1 VSQQQA
7 ETSSGLGLKIGAVI
21 IVLLIAVVYFA
32 RSGDEPLPVEPQS
45 LEQPADTGLSETRP
59 NSAFQGQPIPGRA
72 VAPAEQAPEEVDTA
86 AKLRATPMQ
95 RPLGQAPKVAG
106 QARGEMAAGS
116 EPAEIDDDSLE
127 DIPTL
132 KQMALYDPD
141 PERRLT
147 AVTLLGVSE
156 NKEAITILAQALSDQ
171 DEDVRM
177 EAVLAL
183 ADFSDEAPVEALE
196 IALSDPSADVRY
208 EALDVLS
215 DIETPEAYRAMKRA
229 LDDPDEDVRELAEIL
244 IELYDDEEYAQ

>member
-1 VSQQQA
+1 MSQQQA
-7 ETSSGLGLKIGAVI
+7 EASSGLGLKIGAVI
-21 IVLLIAVVYFA
+21 IVLLVAVVYFA
-32 RSGDEPLPVEPQS
+32 WSGDEPQPVD
-45 LEQPADTGLSETRP
+45 QPPSRASLSETRP
-59 NSAFQGQPIPGRA
+59 NSAFQGQPVPGRA
-72 VAPAEQAPEEVDTA
+72 DSPSEEAQPEIDA
-86 AKLRATPMQ
+86 AAQLRATPMQ
-95 RPLGQAPKVAG
+95 RPFGQPPGIAG
-106 QARGEMAAGS
+106 QNRAGQPLAPGS
-116 EPAEIDDDSLE
+116 EPAEIDDDALE

-132 KQMALYDPD
+132 RQMALHDPD

-156 NKEAITILAQALSDQ
+156 NKEAITILSQVLSDQ

-183 ADFSDEAPVEALE
+183 ADFSDDAPVEALE

-244 IELYDDEEYAQ
+244 IELYDDEDYAQ